1 MFLSCATDGIDG
13 PTDAAGGMVDSGT
26 LDRGKAAGMDAD
38 RYLSDN
44 NSYEYLQKTGDLV
57 VTGPTNTN
65 VDDLMVALV
74 F

>member
-1 MFLSCATDGIDG
+1 
-13 PTDAAGGMVDSGT
+13 MVDSGT